1 MINFGFLSKDF
12 VQLPRANDIGF
23 RKSKLY
29 FYSVQQEN
37 LQDTLK
43 DQLPFTK
50 TLPGYIYTFNI
61 VVFPEK
67 LLLAY

>member
-12 VQLPRANDIGF
+12 VQLPRGNDIGF

-50 TLPGYIYTFNI
+50 TYIYTFNI